1 MDESDIMKQNT
12 GKNEQAV
19 ATAARELFLL
29 GQKTVE
35 ARAVLAALNKELSDA
50 SNQRAD
56 SQQIEQLIEANQQLV
71 LAILLAQSDAEQPR
85 RSVEEQQRYLEMR
98 EANEQLVLAVLSAQ
112 HLQASAEHSLEQ
124 QRNILTM
131 VAHELRNPLTP
142 ISMIAGRLVR
152 VPSEELPR
160 MQALIEGQ
168 VQHMS
173 RLVDDLLDVSR
184 ATTGKLRLDCRILDM
199 VQIIQDAV
207 VVCSPVMT
215 AQHLHFKVELPTCAL
230 AVNGDPIRLTQILGN
245 LLGNAVKYTPA
256 GGTVT
261 LSVTAE
267 TDLLTMSIVDTGIG
281 ISAKALPFVFE
292 PFVQDVHAVGFNG
305 AGLGIGLTVV
315 RELVEAHGGTVT
327 GTSDGDGKGSKF
339 VVTLPLVGAP
349 ATSIGNAHREI

>member
-1 MDESDIMKQNT
+1 MSQPP

-50 SNQRAD
+50 STQRAD
-56 SQQIEQLIEANQQLV
+56 SLQIEQLIEANQQLV
-71 LAILLAQSDAEQPR
+71 LAILLAQSDAEHPR
-85 RSVEEQQRYLEMR
+85 RSVEDQQRYLEMR

-112 HLQASAEHSLEQ
+112 HLQASAEHSLAQ
-124 QRNILTM
+124 QRHILTT

-152 VPSEELPR
+152 VTSEELPR

-184 ATTGKLRLDCRILDM
+184 ATTGKLRLDCSIVDM

-215 AQHLHFKVELPTCAL
+215 AQHLQFKVELPACAL
-230 AVNGDPIRLTQILGN
+230 TVNGDPIRLAQILGN
-245 LLGNAVKYTPA
+245 LLGNAVKYTRA

-261 LSVTAE
+261 LS
-267 TDLLTMSIVDTGIG
+267 LTTQADQLKISIVDTGIG
-281 ISAKALPFVFE
+281 ISAKALPFIFE

-305 AGLGIGLTVV
+305 TGLGIGLTVV
-315 RELVEAHGGTVT
+315 RELVEAHAGTVT
-327 GTSDGDGKGSKF
+327 GTSEGNGKGSEF
-339 VVTLPLVGAP
+339 IVTLPLVDDP
-349 ATSIGNAHREI
+349 ATSRDKAQGEN